1 MGLVISKGLTLRK
14 EFQWNETVWN
24 PSMISTALW
33 LDAADA
39 NTITV
44 SSGLVSQINDKSGS
58 ARNFTAGSTARPTLT
73 SNGLN
78 SRPVLTY
85 DGSQYLTSANAAS
98 TWNFLHQDGGAEA
111 ICVVKVGNTSD
122 PNTVYGLWGT
132 NAGTVLNQGI
142 YQRWDDRAS
151 SNFNDALITAAQSAG
166 GPNQAIFDIS
176 SNNVLAANL
185 PVIVGCSLNLGAA
198 TPADKTR
205 HIVNGTVLN
214 GNNTQV
220 LNGTT
225 GNAAFT
231 LQIGGAGNNIWG
243 LVGYVAEFLVFNYK
257 LTTDTRQRIEGYL
270 AHKWALTA
278 NLPSDHPYKT
288 VGPTP

>member
-85 DGSQYLTSANAAS
+85 DGSQYLTSANTAS
-98 TWNFLHQDGGAEA
+98 TWNFLHQNGGAET
-111 ICVVKVGNTSD
+111 ICVVKVGNTSN

-132 NAGTVLNQGI
+132 NG
-142 YQRWDDRAS
+142 S
-151 SNFNDALITAAQSAG
+151 SITKS
-166 GPNQAIFDIS
+166 
-176 SNNVLAANL
+176 
-185 PVIVGCSLNLGAA
+185 
-198 TPADKTR
+198 
-205 HIVNGTVLN
+205 
-214 GNNTQV
+214 
-220 LNGTT
+220 
-225 GNAAFT
+225 
-231 LQIGGAGNNIWG
+231 
-243 LVGYVAEFLVFNYK
+243 
-257 LTTDTRQRIEGYL
+257 GYL
-270 AHKWALTA
+270 SK
-278 NLPSDHPYKT
+278 
-288 VGPTP
+288 VGRSGI